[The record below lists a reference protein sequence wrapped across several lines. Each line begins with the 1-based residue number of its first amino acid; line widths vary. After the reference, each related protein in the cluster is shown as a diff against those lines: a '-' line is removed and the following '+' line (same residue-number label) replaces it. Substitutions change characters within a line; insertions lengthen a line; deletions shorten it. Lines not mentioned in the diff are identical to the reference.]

1 MRNNLCPECLKWEQY
16 TIMNKAIAIIRSC
29 ETTEQLQSA
38 ERFIDLA
45 KSRLEHKDYCMIA
58 EKYRS
63 KRRIL

>member
-1 MRNNLCPECLKWEQY
+1 MKTLCPECLKWEQY

-45 KSRLEHKDYCMIA
+45 KSRL
-58 EKYRS
+58 
-63 KRRIL
+63 